1 MQNEHF
7 LTLAE
12 HFGTPLFVYD
22 ADMVLERFSD
32 LKRFIAHPRLEL
44 HYALKANF
52 NPALLA
58 VLRDAGCGIDA
69 VSPGEV
75 EYALHLGFAPEKIIY
90 TANNMTDT
98 EFEKVYAS
106 GVVMNIGELSRLR
119 KAGFA
124 HPGMSVCLRFNPD
137 VTDGDSAKTMTGGEL
152 TKFGILLEDIDKVL
166 DIVREYRLK
175 VVGLH
180 EHTGSGIQ
188 KPESFH
194 AAMKALMSI
203 ATPENF
209 PDLEFMDF
217 GGGFKVPYKPDEQP
231 IDYVTLGAGIAER
244 FKEFE
249 KSYGRQLKI
258 KFEPG
263 KFMVAQCGT
272 LLTRV
277 NTIKRNR
284 KRLIAGT
291 DSGFPQLI
299 RPVLYDAYH
308 QIFNLSNP
316 EGREEIYDICG
327 NICETG
333 DRLAE
338 QRPMPE
344 IREGDLLGIANA
356 GAYCYSMGGIYNLRA
371 MPSEAVVKGG
381 KVISLRRR
389 ATDKDL
395 IDNITG
401 TTESCDMVL

>member
-1 MQNEHF
+1 MQTEHL

-22 ADMVLERFSD
+22 GEMVLERYND
-32 LKRFIAHPRLEL
+32 LRRFINHPRLEL
-44 HYALKANF
+44 QYALKANF
-52 NPALLA
+52 NMALLSE
-58 VLRDAGCGIDA
+58 LKNAGCGIDA

-75 EYALHLGFAPEKIIY
+75 EYALHLGFSPEKIIY
-90 TANNMTDT
+90 TANNMTDA
-98 EFEKVYAS
+98 EFEKVFQT
-106 GVVMNIGELSRLR
+106 GVIMNIGELSRLR
-119 KAGFA
+119 KAGAA

-137 VTDGDSAKTMTGGEL
+137 VTDGDSAKTMTGGDL
-152 TKFGILLEDIDKVL
+152 TKFGILLEDIGKVL
-166 DIVREYRLK
+166 SIVREYNMK

-194 AAMKALMSI
+194 AAMKALMSV
-203 ATPENF
+203 ATRENF
-209 PDLEFMDF
+209 PDLEFLDF
-217 GGGFKVPYKPDEQP
+217 GGGFKVPYRPDEAA

-244 FKEFE
+244 FREFE
-249 KSYGRQLKI
+249 KEYGRELRI

-316 EGREEIYDICG
+316 EGKEEIYDICG

-333 DRLAE
+333 DRFAE

-371 MPSEAVVKGG
+371 MPAEVVVKGG
-381 KVISLRRR
+381 KVISYRRR
-389 ATDKDL
+389 DTDRDL
-395 IDNITG
+395 IEQITRN
-401 TTESCDMVL
+401 TESCDMPL

>member
-1 MQNEHF
+1 MQNQHF

-22 ADMVLERFSD
+22 GDMLLERFND
-32 LKRFIAHPRLEL
+32 LRRFIAHPRLEL

-52 NPALLA
+52 NAALLTE
-58 VLRDAGCGIDA
+58 LKNAGCGIDA

-75 EYALHLGFAPEKIIY
+75 EYALLLGFAPEKIIY
-90 TANNMTDT
+90 TANNMTDA
-98 EFEKVYAS
+98 EFEKVYSS
-106 GVVMNIGELSRLR
+106 GVIMNIGELSRLR
-119 KAGFA
+119 KAGKA
-124 HPGMSVCLRFNPD
+124 HPGMKVCLRFNPD
-137 VTDGDSAKTMTGGEL
+137 VMDGDNAKTMTGGDL
-152 TKFGILLEDIDKVL
+152 TKFGILLEDIGTVL
-166 DIVREYRLK
+166 EIVKEYNIK

-188 KPESFH
+188 KPESFY
-194 AAMKALMSI
+194 AAMKALFSI
-203 ATPENF
+203 ATPANF

-217 GGGFKVPYKPDEQP
+217 GGGFKVPYKPDEKP
-231 IDYVTLGAGIAER
+231 IDYVTLGAGIAELFR
-244 FKEFE
+244 NFE
-249 KSYGRQLKI
+249 KSCGKELRI

-277 NTIKRNR
+277 NTLKRNR

-308 QIFNLSNP
+308 QIFNCSNP
-316 EGREEIYDICG
+316 EGKEEIYDICG

-333 DRLAE
+333 DRFAE

-356 GAYCYSMGGIYNLRA
+356 GAYCYSMGGIYNLRS
-371 MPSEAVVKGG
+371 MPAEVVVKGG
-381 KVISLRRR
+381 KVISHRRR
-389 ATDKDL
+389 ASDREL

>member
-1 MQNEHF
+1 MQTEQL

-22 ADMVLERFSD
+22 GDMVIERYND
-32 LKRFIAHPRLEL
+32 LRRFIDHPRLEL
-44 HYALKANF
+44 QYALKANF
-52 NPALLA
+52 NMALLNE
-58 VLRDAGCGIDA
+58 LKDAGCGIDA

-75 EYALHLGFAPEKIIY
+75 EYALHLGFSPDKIIY
-90 TANNMTDT
+90 TANNMTDG
-98 EFEKVYAS
+98 EFEKVFQT
-106 GVVMNIGELSRLR
+106 GVIMNIGELSRLR
-119 KAGFA
+119 KAGAA

-137 VTDGDSAKTMTGGEL
+137 VTDGDSAKTMTGGDL
-152 TKFGILLEDIDKVL
+152 TKFGILLEDIDQVL
-166 DIVREYRLK
+166 AIVREYKMK

-194 AAMKALMSI
+194 AAMKALMSV
-203 ATPENF
+203 ATCKNF
-209 PDLEFMDF
+209 PDLEFLDF
-217 GGGFKVPYKPDEQP
+217 GGGFKVPYRPDEAS

-244 FKEFE
+244 FKAFE
-249 KSYGRQLKI
+249 KEYGRELRI

-277 NTIKRNR
+277 NTLKRNR

-308 QIFNLSNP
+308 QIFNLTNP
-316 EGREEIYDICG
+316 DGKEEIYDICG

-333 DRLAE
+333 DRFAE

-371 MPSEAVVKGG
+371 MPAEVVVKGG
-381 KVISLRRR
+381 KVISFRRR
-389 ATDKDL
+389 DTDRDL
-395 IDNITG
+395 IDNITR
-401 TTESCDMVL
+401 TTETCDMVL